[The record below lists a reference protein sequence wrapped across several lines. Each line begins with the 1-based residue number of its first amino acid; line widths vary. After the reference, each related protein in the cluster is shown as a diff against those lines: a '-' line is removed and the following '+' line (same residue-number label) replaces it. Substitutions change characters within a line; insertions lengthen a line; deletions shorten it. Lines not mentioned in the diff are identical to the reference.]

1 MLNPVLTIL
10 QIVILLLVAGIVGIT
25 LALNV
30 KSEGLGAAITG
41 ASDTY
46 RGAVGVEEQ
55 KRRLLSQLCYA
66 FVAISFIFAI
76 LQTWL

>member
-10 QIVILLLVAGIVGIT
+10 QIIVLLLVAGIVGIT

-66 FVAISFIFAI
+66 FVVISFIFAI

>member
-1 MLNPVLTIL
+1 MSHPILTIL
-10 QIVILLLVAGIVGIT
+10 QIVVLVLVAGIVAIT

-55 KRRLLSQLCYA
+55 KRRLLSYMCYG
-66 FVAISFIFAI
+66 FVGVSFFFAI

>member
-1 MLNPVLTIL
+1 MPVIKIIFYVVILGLALTI
-10 QIVILLLVAGIVGIT
+10 VAIT
-25 LALNV
+25 LSLNV

-55 KRRLLSQLCYA
+55 KRRLLSRICYG
-66 FVAISFIFAI
+66 FVIVTFIFA
-76 LQTWL
+76 LLNSRFF

>member
-1 MLNPVLTIL
+1 MTHPIVLVL
-10 QIVILLLVAGIVGIT
+10 QIIVLLVVVGVIGIT
-25 LALNV
+25 LSLNV

-55 KRRLLSQLCYA
+55 KRRLLSYLSYT
-66 FVAISFIFAI
+66 FVGISFAIAI
-76 LQTWL
+76 LTTWL

>member
-1 MLNPVLTIL
+1 MIL
-10 QIVILLLVAGIVGIT
+10 IDILYGIILLVVVGIITIT
-25 LALNV
+25 LMQNT

-55 KRRLLSQLCYA
+55 KRRLLQQLIIA
-66 FVAISFIFAI
+66 FVALSFISVV
-76 LQTWL
+76 LTSWLGL

>member
-1 MLNPVLTIL
+1 MVNPVLTIL
-10 QIVILLLVAGIVGIT
+10 QIVILALVAGIVGIT

-66 FVAISFIFAI
+66 FVGLSFIFAI

>member
-1 MLNPVLTIL
+1 MIVMDIL
-10 QIVILLLVAGIVGIT
+10 YGIILLVVAGIIVTT
-25 LALNV
+25 LMQNT

-55 KRRLLSQLCYA
+55 KRRLLQQLIIA
-66 FVAISFIFAI
+66 FVALSFVSV
-76 LQTWL
+76 LLTSWLGL

>member
-1 MLNPVLTIL
+1 MLIVSQLIIL
-10 QIVILLLVAGIVGIT
+10 AAVTAIILIT
-25 LALNV
+25 LSLNT

-55 KRRLLSQLCYA
+55 KRRLLQFLCY
-66 FVAISFIFAI
+66 FFIVASLI
-76 LQTWL
+76 LTFLETYFL